1 MSDTGESQ
9 TFTFTFD
16 LAADEMRRRAEVIKA
31 LGPEWDPITLLRD
44 ENAAYDLLYS
54 DLDAEQQAFHDDLVK
69 AGVLPRREAGFDAA

>member
-1 MSDTGESQ
+1 MSDTGENQ

-31 LGPEWDPITLLRD
+31 LGPEWDPITLLHE

-54 DLDAEQQAFHDDLVK
+54 GLDAEQQAFHDDLVN
-69 AGVLPRREAGFDAA
+69 AGVLPRREAAPDAA